1 MSDPELAEFRARL
14 RDWLEESLPHRWR
27 DILPGEPDDAL
38 YIEARLGFG
47 RALSAGGW
55 AAPTWPKAYGGMGLS
70 IAEFEVYLEEVV
82 AVGAPE
88 PLNMN
93 AIGILGPTLL
103 RFGTEGQRLDH
114 LPKMLSH
121 EVIWCQ
127 GFSEPEAGSDLAS
140 LRTRAVP
147 EGDGWRVSGQKIWST
162 LAQHAQWCYLL
173 ARTDQASV
181 RHAGLSLLL
190 LNMDQSGVT
199 VRPIKTIAGNAE
211 FNEIFLDEARVEPE
225 GLVGEAGDG
234 WQLAAYALA
243 HERATNF
250 TQRALRVTRDVE
262 LMRDDLRQRCQRGER
277 TQVTDELVDAVVA
290 TRTVDAMIRTIL
302 DCLRRDEPL
311 DLQASI
317 AKLAWSEAH
326 QSLLLGFLASIGP
339 EAVIG
344 TRYEKWRQ
352 AALYSRAE
360 TIYAGTSE
368 IQRNIIARAM
378 HLPRSGGNR

>member
-1 MSDPELAEFRARL
+1 M
-14 RDWLEESLPHRWR
+14 
-27 DILPGEPDDAL
+27 
-38 YIEARLGFG
+38 
-47 RALSAGGW
+47 
-55 AAPTWPKAYGGMGLS
+55 
-70 IAEFEVYLEEVV
+70 
-82 AVGAPE
+82 
-88 PLNMN
+88 
-93 AIGILGPTLL
+93 
-103 RFGTEGQRLDH
+103 
-114 LPKMLSH
+114 
-121 EVIWCQ
+121 IWCQ

-140 LRTRAVP
+140 LRTQLSLRAT
-147 EGDGWRVSGQKIWST
+147 GGGCLGRRSGRLSPST
-162 LAQHAQWCYLL
+162 LSGAHLL

-302 DCLRRDEPL
+302 DCLRLDEPL

-326 QSLLLGFLASIGP
+326 RRCCSDS
-339 EAVIG
+339 
-344 TRYEKWRQ
+344 
-352 AALYSRAE
+352 S
-360 TIYAGTSE
+360 
-368 IQRNIIARAM
+368 
-378 HLPRSGGNR
+378 PR